1 MSTRQRNQLIFLLII
16 LLIMAFSIYA
26 APNGVV
32 KNCINCV
39 EKNCKDLGNKCLQN
53 NSGCVADEWHDY
65 PACRIHCCNEKNIF
79 CEENLKE

>member
-1 MSTRQRNQLIFLLII
+1 MKRNQLIFLLII

-39 EKNCKDLGNKCLQN
+39 EKNCKDLGKKCFRN
-53 NSGCVADEWHDY
+53 NTGCVAIKWHDY
-65 PACRIHCCNEKNIF
+65 PSCTIF
-79 CEENLKE
+79 CCDFDLLSCKKEIQK